1 MKFEEKI
8 CCVVKSWTKIE
19 KETETK
25 WREKKKKQIR
35 TSHQRLTFPLNP
47 QHWSYAF
54 LSFITFI
61 IYNLNYFLQT
71 IL

>member
-25 WREKKKKQIR
+25 GREKKKKA
-35 TSHQRLTFPLNP
+35 NKN
-47 QHWSYAF
+47 
-54 LSFITFI
+54 LSPEAHLPTQPTALIVSFSIL
-61 IYNLNYFLQT
+61 YYLYYLQP
-71 IL
+71 